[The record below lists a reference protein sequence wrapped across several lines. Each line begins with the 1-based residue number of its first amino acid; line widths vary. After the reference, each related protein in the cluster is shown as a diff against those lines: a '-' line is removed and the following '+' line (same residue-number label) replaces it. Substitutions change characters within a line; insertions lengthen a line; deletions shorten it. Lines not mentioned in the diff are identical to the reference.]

1 MSRIQA
7 TRWIIPAVATLGLT
21 WAYAGRAQEPSTA
34 QKVGEKIDGAVQ
46 DIKGGLRK
54 AGDATREQFAKV
66 RTGVHNM
73 GVESR
78 VYGRIHW
85 DKALND
91 ASIEL
96 TATDDGV
103 ITLNGT
109 VADAKAK
116 TRAVDLTRET
126 VGVSKVID
134 QLAVRPTPSTTTTR
148 P

>member
-1 MSRIQA
+1 MSRNRNA
-7 TRWIIPAVATLGLT
+7 RWIFPAVAIVGLT
-21 WAYAGRAQEPSTA
+21 WGYAGLAQDPPTG
-34 QKVGEKIDGAVQ
+34 QKVGEKIDEVVQ

-54 AGDATREQFAKV
+54 AGNAVKEEFSKAKTAV
-66 RTGVHNM
+66 NNM

-96 TATDDGV
+96 ASTDDGV
-103 ITLNGT
+103 ITLKGS

-116 TRAVDLTRET
+116 TKAVELAKET
-126 VGVSKVID
+126 VGVTKVVD
-134 QLAVRPTPSTTTTR
+134 QLAVRPASTTTS

>member
-1 MSRIQA
+1 M
-7 TRWIIPAVATLGLT
+7 
-21 WAYAGRAQEPSTA
+21 
-34 QKVGEKIDGAVQ
+34 
-46 DIKGGLRK
+46 RK
-54 AGDATREQFAKV
+54 AGDAAREQFAKA
-66 RTGVHNM
+66 RTSVHNM

-126 VGVSKVID
+126 VGVSKVVD
-134 QLAVRPTPSTTTTR
+134 QLAVRPTPSTTG

>member
-1 MSRIQA
+1 MAQD
-7 TRWIIPAVATLGLT
+7 PG
-21 WAYAGRAQEPSTA
+21 AG
-34 QKVGEKIDGAVQ
+34 QKVGAKVDDAVQ

-54 AGDATREQFAKV
+54 AGDAAKEQFSRAK
-66 RTGVHNM
+66 TAVHDM

-85 DKALND
+85 DKALNGRHD
-91 ASIEL
+91 RSLGDRRRRA
-96 TATDDGV
+96 

-116 TRAVDLTRET
+116 AQGRRAGQGDGGR
-126 VGVSKVID
+126 D
-134 QLAVRPTPSTTTTR
+134 QGRRPCWPSGPATTTTA

>member
-1 MSRIQA
+1 MSRNRNA
-7 TRWIIPAVATLGLT
+7 RWIFPAVAIVGLT
-21 WAYAGRAQEPSTA
+21 WGYAGLAQDPGTG
-34 QKVGEKIDGAVQ
+34 QKVGEKLDGVVQ

-54 AGDATREQFAKV
+54 AGNAVKEEFSKAKTAV
-66 RTGVHNM
+66 NNM

-96 TATDDGV
+96 ASTDDGV
-103 ITLNGT
+103 ITLKGS

-116 TRAVDLTRET
+116 TKAVELAKET
-126 VGVSKVID
+126 VGVTKVVD
-134 QLAVRPTPSTTTTR
+134 QLAVRPASTTTS

>member
-1 MSRIQA
+1 MLRIQA
-7 TRWIIPAVATLGLT
+7 TRWIFPALVIVGLT
-21 WAYAGRAQEPSTA
+21 WVYAGRAQEPGTGK
-34 QKVGEKIDGAVQ
+34 KVGEKLDSAIQ
-46 DIKGGLRK
+46 DVKSGLRK
-54 AGDATREQFAKV
+54 VGGAAKEQFAKV
-66 RTGVHNM
+66 KTSVHNM

-91 ASIEL
+91 ALIEL

-103 ITLNGT
+103 ITLSGT

-116 TRAVDLTRET
+116 AKAVDLARDT
-126 VGVSKVID
+126 VGVSKVVD
-134 QLAVRPTPSTTTTR
+134 QLAIRPAPTTTTTS

>member
-7 TRWIIPAVATLGLT
+7 NRRIIPVVAALGLA
-21 WAYAGRAQEPSTA
+21 WAYSGRAQEPSTG

-54 AGDATREQFAKV
+54 AGNVTKEQFARAK
-66 RTGVHNM
+66 TSVHNM

-85 DKALND
+85 DKALNE
-91 ASIEL
+91 ALIEL
-96 TATDDGV
+96 TTTEDGV

-116 TRAVDLTRET
+116 TRAVELAKDT
-126 VGVSKVID
+126 VGVTRVVD
-134 QLAVRPTPSTTTTR
+134 QLAIRPPTTSA

>member
-1 MSRIQA
+1 MTRTNA
-7 TRWIIPAVATLGLT
+7 RWIVPAVAGLAVA
-21 WAYAGRAQEPSTA
+21 WACAGRAQEPGA
-34 QKVGEKIDGAVQ
+34 GKRAGEKVDEALKDV
-46 DIKGGLRK
+46 KGGMKK
-54 AGDATREQFAKV
+54 AGAAAKEQFAKA

-96 TATDDGV
+96 TAAADGV

-109 VADAKAK
+109 VASDRAKR
-116 TRAVDLTRET
+116 RAVELAQET
-126 VGVSKVID
+126 VGVSRVVD
-134 QLAVRPTPSTTTTR
+134 QLAVRPPATTS